1 MFWLK
6 CEKPS
11 SGEIKIPN
19 KYNFVIDIK
28 PLFMSVCVYVFIYI
42 YIYLRSQVSTFH
54 KVNHVH

>member
-42 YIYLRSQVSTFH
+42 YIFEIPSFYFS
-54 KVNHVH
+54 